1 MPKLK
6 VFRTTV
12 GFHDAYVA
20 APSKAAALRAWGAST
35 DLFAMGAAEEVQD
48 ERLTANALAKP
59 GVVIKRSRGTAADH
73 MAATDNAGGS
83 SPRRSKSA
91 KPPTPRPSRL
101 NLDEADAELTE
112 AEADYSRVKA
122 EFEAE
127 DARITKRRQA
137 DRRKHEAKITAPS
150 RAQEIVESEFRH
162 AVDRWRS
169 DPA

>member
-1 MPKLK
+1 MAKLR
-6 VFRTTV
+6 VYRTTI

-20 APSKAAALRAWGAST
+20 VPSRAAALRAWGATT

-48 ERLTANALAKP
+48 EGLTAGALARP
-59 GVVIKRSRGTAADH
+59 GIVIKQSRVSAAEF

-83 SPRRSKSA
+83 SPRRNKLV
-91 KPPTPRPSRL
+91 KPLTPRPSRSK
-101 NLDEADAELTE
+101 LDKADAELTE
-112 AEADYSRVKA
+112 AEADYDRVKA

-137 DRRKHEAKITAPS
+137 ERRKHEGKLAAL
-150 RAQEIVESEFRH
+150 RDAREIVESDYRE

-169 DPA
+169 DEA